1 MGRNRLHGSPKH
13 RCVPNTLSCL
23 NKVRN
28 LNFEDE
34 IFKRGEEIVNP

>member
-1 MGRNRLHGSPKH
+1 MGQNRLHGSLKH

-34 IFKRGEEIVNP
+34 IFKGGKKL